1 MIGKLAV
8 LDISESGRQIAEK
21 LFVLLDE
28 RQRQEL
34 MEYISHSLEKPVSA
48 VKHLCALPD
57 FISPGYVDH
66 PLTEIRECNL
76 YFCLELRKV
85 CVGDREIE
93 LTAKEFDIFALLI
106 MNSNRVFTYEMIMDI
121 VWHEQY
127 DYYSR
132 KAINNHISNLRKKL
146 KIAPNQPEYIKSIHS
161 VGYKFNTEDSS
172 I

>member
-1 MIGKLAV
+1 MFA
-8 LDISESGRQIAEK
+8 
-21 LFVLLDE
+21 LLDTE
-28 RQRQEL
+28 QQKDL
-34 MEYISHSLEKPVSA
+34 LQYILNRENLSNFPDIFLCTVSKCHGFQNGS
-48 VKHLCALPD
+48 VQ
-57 FISPGYVDH
+57 
-66 PLTEIRECNL
+66 PLFEIRKGDL
-76 YFCLELRKV
+76 YFCLEERKV
-85 CVGDREIE
+85 CVRNQEIE

-121 VWHEQY
+121 VWHEEY

-146 KIAPNQPEYIKSIHS
+146 KVDPDLPEYIKSIHS

>member
-1 MIGKLAV
+1 M
-8 LDISESGRQIAEK
+8 LD
-21 LFVLLDE
+21 D
-28 RQRQEL
+28 RQRKEL
-34 MEYISHSLEKPVSA
+34 AKYITYNLEQSVSS
-48 VKHLCALPD
+48 VKHPCSTPD
-57 FISPGYVDH
+57 SMPIGYVDQS
-66 PLTEIRECNL
+66 LTEIRKGNL

-85 CVGDREIE
+85 CVRDREIE

-121 VWHEQY
+121 VWHEEY

-146 KIAPNQPEYIKSIHS
+146 KVDPDLPEYIKSVHS
-161 VGYKFNTEDSS
+161 VGYKFNTEDNS

>member
-1 MIGKLAV
+1 M
-8 LDISESGRQIAEK
+8 DISESGRQIGEK
-21 LFVLLDE
+21 LFALLDTE
-28 RQRQEL
+28 QQKDL
-34 MEYISHSLEKPVSA
+34 LQYILNRENLSDFPDSFLCTVSKCHGFQNGS
-48 VKHLCALPD
+48 VQ
-57 FISPGYVDH
+57 
-66 PLTEIRECNL
+66 PLLEIRKGDL
-76 YFCLELRKV
+76 YFCLEERKI
-85 CVGDREIE
+85 CVRNQEIE

-121 VWHEQY
+121 VWHEEY

-146 KIAPNQPEYIKSIHS
+146 KVDPDLPEYIKSIHS

>member
-1 MIGKLAV
+1 
-8 LDISESGRQIAEK
+8 
-21 LFVLLDE
+21 
-28 RQRQEL
+28 
-34 MEYISHSLEKPVSA
+34 MEQPVSA
-48 VKHLCALPD
+48 VKHPCSTPD
-57 FISPGYVDH
+57 PKSPGYIDQ
-66 PLTEIRECNL
+66 PLTEIREGDL

-85 CVGDREIE
+85 CVGNQEIE
-93 LTAKEFDIFALLI
+93 LTAKEFDILALLI

-121 VWHEQY
+121 VWHEEY

>member
-1 MIGKLAV
+1 M
-8 LDISESGRQIAEK
+8 LD
-21 LFVLLDE
+21 D
-28 RQRQEL
+28 RQRKEL
-34 MEYISHSLEKPVSA
+34 AKYITYSLKQSVSS
-48 VKHLCALPD
+48 VKHPCSTPD
-57 FISPGYVDH
+57 PISPGYVDQS
-66 PLTEIRECNL
+66 LTEIRKGNL

-85 CVGDREIE
+85 CVRDREIE

-121 VWHEQY
+121 VWHEEY

-146 KIAPNQPEYIKSIHS
+146 KIDPDLPEYIKSIHS